1 MCSAT
6 VLGRCGSRLRR
17 WLATRLPR
25 WKISTVAADDLHGDL
40 HFGFV
45 AGFVGTGRDDG
56 GAVMPGHIGVSPVD
70 HRVVKARLGNTGLQI
85 VADRLACR
93 AIKIGEGANMRGDP
107 IRKGLAPYCLGVGEA
122 RRAERGDKDL
132 HRDDLAAETVD

>member
-1 MCSAT
+1 MPKARQDPAP
-6 VLGRCGSRLRR
+6 G
-17 WLATRLPR
+17 
-25 WKISTVAADDLHGDL
+25 DLHGDL

-70 HRVVKARLGNTGLQI
+70 HRLVKARLGNTGLQI

-93 AIKIGEGANMRGDP
+93 AIKIVEGANVRGDP
-107 IRKGLAPYCLGVGEA
+107 IRKGLAPYCLGVEMLWGE
-122 RRAERGDKDL
+122 RRGQGIIVAGYNRRGAPC
-132 HRDDLAAETVD
+132 RSQMT